1 MRRFSDPFVIKHGG
15 GLKENKFPQSGQLA
29 EVSGAFLVGGGHS
42 LWLVRLVSAK
52 KIRLFLLVLVLVFV
66 VLFSRLFFLQ
76 FSKGSYFKGL
86 AEGNRL
92 RLEQVLPSRGI
103 IFDRHGVPLVENVAF
118 FTLFFESSQIKADP
132 GQKEAVRQRL
142 EKIGFE
148 AGAVEEILG
157 RESFLPMPIKENLT
171 YEEALELMIDI
182 KGIEALKIEI
192 DQQRKYQENL
202 GLSHLLGYTS
212 RINPEE
218 KNYYLDLGYQLTEKV
233 GRLGIEEYYQEALR
247 GEPGK
252 KQIEVDSLGREIKVL
267 AEEEAIGGNSL
278 FLSLDAGLQE
288 QVNRTLRKYLPN
300 RAGAI
305 VALDPNSGKV
315 RAFSS
320 WPPFDN
326 NEFSQGISADS
337 YQSLVAN
344 PLKPL
349 FDRAIAGEY
358 PSGSTIK
365 LIMGLAGLEE
375 GLIARETI
383 VYSIGGVWYDKW
395 FFPDWKEGGHGLTNI
410 IKAIAE
416 SVNTYFYYLALEEFE
431 GRQGLGLEKMLSYF
445 SSFGLG
451 QSLGI
456 DINGEKEGFL
466 PTKKWKEEAKGEIW
480 YPGDTLHLAIG
491 QGDILVTPLQVASF
505 TAAIANG
512 GILYQVQL
520 LEKITESAS
529 GQTIT
534 IGPEALKRS
543 LGKYSNLEIIKEGMR
558 QAVVSGSARGIYG
571 LAEAAA
577 GKTGTAQ
584 VGGNELPHAWFTGF
598 LPYDNPQ
605 LVITVLVENGGEGSD
620 MAVPVAREILSWYE
634 SNRL

>member
-76 FSKGSYFKGL
+76 FSRGSYFKGL

-202 GLSHLLGYTS
+202 CLSHLLGYTS

-247 GEPGK
+247 AEPGK
-252 KQIEVDSLGREIKVL
+252 KQIELESFGRAIKVL
-267 AEEEAIGGNSL
+267 AEGEAIGGNSL

-349 FDRAIAGEY
+349 FDRAIAG
-358 PSGSTIK
+358 
-365 LIMGLAGLEE
+365 
-375 GLIARETI
+375 
-383 VYSIGGVWYDKW
+383 
-395 FFPDWKEGGHGLTNI
+395 
-410 IKAIAE
+410 
-416 SVNTYFYYLALEEFE
+416 
-431 GRQGLGLEKMLSYF
+431 
-445 SSFGLG
+445 
-451 QSLGI
+451 
-456 DINGEKEGFL
+456 
-466 PTKKWKEEAKGEIW
+466 
-480 YPGDTLHLAIG
+480 
-491 QGDILVTPLQVASF
+491 
-505 TAAIANG
+505 
-512 GILYQVQL
+512 
-520 LEKITESAS
+520 
-529 GQTIT
+529 
-534 IGPEALKRS
+534 
-543 LGKYSNLEIIKEGMR
+543 
-558 QAVVSGSARGIYG
+558 
-571 LAEAAA
+571 
-577 GKTGTAQ
+577 
-584 VGGNELPHAWFTGF
+584 
-598 LPYDNPQ
+598 
-605 LVITVLVENGGEGSD
+605 
-620 MAVPVAREILSWYE
+620 
-634 SNRL
+634 

>member
-1 MRRFSDPFVIKHGG
+1 MS
-15 GLKENKFPQSGQLA
+15 LS
-29 EVSGAFLVGGGHS
+29 GGHS